1 MSEPKPKPLLPRS
14 ATDQLPEGLRQVA
27 EQLVEGDRMEV
38 VIFQNEERVTPLPG
52 EKKPTTPPPSAK
64 P

>member
-14 ATDQLPEGLRQVA
+14 ATDQLPEGLRQMA
-27 EQLVEGDRMEV
+27 EQLVEGDVEV

-52 EKKPTTPPPSAK
+52 EKKPTTPPPIS
-64 P
+64 